1 MRRVHLAFHKDDS
14 DGVAYVVMIRD
25 VKIRKAS
32 SDHPPLFEVGY
43 FDLERAD
50 ETDYCRTTKYGTEP
64 AMRALLVSV
73 GVSSEEIDEYFEIAN
88 G

>member
-1 MRRVHLAFHKDDS
+1 MAFHKNEP
-14 DGVAYVVMIRD
+14 DGVAYVAMIRD

-32 SDHPPLFEVGY
+32 SDHPPLFEIGY

-50 ETDYCRTTKYGTEP
+50 EAGYSRTTKYGTEA
-64 AMRALLVSV
+64 AMRALLVSA
-73 GVSSEEIDEYFEIAN
+73 GVSSEEIDEYFEIAK

>member
-1 MRRVHLAFHKDDS
+1 LAFHKDDS
-14 DGVAYVVMIRD
+14 DGVAYVAMIRD

-32 SDHPPLFEVGY
+32 SDHPALFEVGY

-50 ETDYCRTTKYGTEP
+50 EAGYVRTTKYGTEA

-73 GVSSEEIDEYFEIAN
+73 GVSNEEIDEYFEIAK